1 MNIQQW
7 LGRTSK
13 PFFIAYTITAAFG
26 TYFCMYAY
34 RKPFTVATYEG
45 MSFAGV
51 DYKIWLIII
60 QVIGYML
67 SKFIGIKVISE
78 MGRRRRLLLLLG
90 LIGIAEAAL
99 LLFAL
104 IPPPYNIICLFF
116 NGLPLGM
123 IWGIVFSYLEG
134 RTFSEV
140 LGAGLSASFIV
151 SSGAVKSV
159 GKFLMNDWSVN
170 AFWMPFLTGAIFTA
184 PLLLFAWLLDQIPP
198 PTPEDERAR
207 TTRQPMNAAE
217 RLAFFKHLAP
227 GLIVL
232 IFFYI
237 LLTAY
242 RDFRDNFAA
251 EIWDA
256 LGYGDTSAVFTLAEL
271 PIAMMVL
278 IILGATMFIRNN
290 RFAFMLYHGILLL
303 SVALVGVSTWLFQIG
318 IMPGGLWMVC
328 VGMGLYL
335 CYVPFNCIL
344 FDRMI
349 AAFRI
354 VANSGFL
361 IYLADSFGY
370 LGSVGVL
377 LYKNFG
383 QANLSWLQFFI
394 QASYALTAIG
404 VLAVLVSWGYFY
416 KKVPRHT

>member
-1 MNIQQW
+1 MIQQW
-7 LGRTSK
+7 LSRSSK
-13 PFFIAYTITAAFG
+13 PVFITYAIIAAFG

-45 MSFAGV
+45 MSFVGV
-51 DYKIWLIII
+51 DYKIWLIIV
-60 QVIGYML
+60 QVVGYML
-67 SKFIGIKVISE
+67 SKFIGIKIISE
-78 MGRRRRLLLLLG
+78 MGRRGRLIWLLG
-90 LIGIAEAAL
+90 LIGIAEVAL

-159 GKFLMNDWSVN
+159 GKTLMGTWEVS
-170 AFWMPFLTGAIFTA
+170 AFWMPFLTGVIFTA
-184 PLLLFAWLLDQIPP
+184 PLLLFAWLLNQLPA
-198 PTPEDERAR
+198 PTAEDERER
-207 TTRQPMNAAE
+207 TARQPMNAAE
-217 RLAFFKHLAP
+217 RLAFFKQLAP
-227 GLIVL
+227 GLTVL

-256 LGYGDTSAVFTLAEL
+256 LGYGDVPAVFTLAEL
-271 PIAMMVL
+271 PIALSVL
-278 IILGATMFIRNN
+278 IMLGATMFIRNN
-290 RFAFMLYHGILLL
+290 RFAFMLYHGILLV
-303 SVALVGVSTWLFQIG
+303 SVALVGVSTWLFQAG

-328 VGMGLYL
+328 VGLGLYL

-383 QANLSWLQFFI
+383 QANLSWLQFFV

-404 VLAVLVSWGYFY
+404 VLTMLVSWMYFCR
-416 KKVPRHT
+416 KVPHNQ

>member
-1 MNIQQW
+1 MIQQW
-7 LGRTSK
+7 LSRSSK
-13 PFFIAYTITAAFG
+13 PVFITYAIIAAFG

-45 MSFAGV
+45 MSFVEV
-51 DYKIWLIII
+51 DYKIWLIIV
-60 QVIGYML
+60 QVVGYML
-67 SKFIGIKVISE
+67 SKFIGIKIISE
-78 MGRRRRLLLLLG
+78 MGRRGRLIWLLG
-90 LIGIAEAAL
+90 LIGIAEGAL

-140 LGAGLSASFIV
+140 LGAGLSASFII

-159 GKFLMNDWSVN
+159 GKTLMDTWEIS
-170 AFWMPFLTGAIFTA
+170 AFWMPFLTGAIFAA
-184 PLLLFAWLLDQIPP
+184 PLLLFAWLLDQLPA
-198 PTPEDERAR
+198 PTAEDERER
-207 TTRQPMNAAE
+207 TARQPMNAAE
-217 RLAFFKHLAP
+217 RLAFFKRLAP
-227 GLIVL
+227 GLTVL

-256 LGYGDTSAVFTLAEL
+256 LGYGDAPAVFTLAEL
-271 PIAMMVL
+271 PIALSVL
-278 IILGATMFIRNN
+278 IMLGATMFIRNN
-290 RFAFMLYHGILLL
+290 RFAFMLYHGILLV
-303 SVALVGVSTWLFQIG
+303 SVALVGVSTWLFQAG

-328 VGMGLYL
+328 VGLGLYL

-383 QANLSWLQFFI
+383 QANLSWLQFFV

-404 VLAVLVSWGYFY
+404 VLTMLVSWMYFY
-416 KKVPRHT
+416 RKVPHNQ

>member
-1 MNIQQW
+1 MIQQW
-7 LGRTSK
+7 LSRSSK
-13 PFFIAYTITAAFG
+13 PVFITYAIIAAFG

-45 MSFAGV
+45 MSFVGV
-51 DYKIWLIII
+51 DYKIWLIIV
-60 QVIGYML
+60 QVVGYML
-67 SKFIGIKVISE
+67 SKFIGIKIISE
-78 MGRRRRLLLLLG
+78 MGRRGRLIWLLG
-90 LIGIAEAAL
+90 LIGIAEVAL

-159 GKFLMNDWSVN
+159 GKTLMDTWEVS
-170 AFWMPFLTGAIFTA
+170 AFWMPFLTGIIFAA
-184 PLLLFAWLLDQIPP
+184 PLLLFAWLLDQLPA
-198 PTPEDERAR
+198 PTAEDERER
-207 TTRQPMNAAE
+207 TARQPMNAAE
-217 RLAFFKHLAP
+217 RLAFFKQLAP
-227 GLIVL
+227 GLTVL

-256 LGYGDTSAVFTLAEL
+256 LGYGDVPAVFTLAEL
-271 PIAMMVL
+271 PIALSVL
-278 IILGATMFIRNN
+278 IMLGATMFIRNN
-290 RFAFMLYHGILLL
+290 RFAFMLYHGILLV
-303 SVALVGVSTWLFQIG
+303 SVALVGVSTWLFQAG

-328 VGMGLYL
+328 VGLGLYL

-383 QANLSWLQFFI
+383 QANLSWLQFFV

-404 VLAVLVSWGYFY
+404 VLTMLVSWMYFCR
-416 KKVPRHT
+416 KVPHNQ

>member
-45 MSFAGV
+45 MNFAGV

-227 GLIVL
+227 GLTVL

-256 LGYGDTSAVFTLAEL
+256 LGYGDTPAVFTLAEL

-303 SVALVGVSTWLFQIG
+303 SVALVGVSTWLFQVG

-416 KKVPRHT
+416 RKVPRHA